1 MLSISQNK
9 LWAGLVLIVIC
20 VAGWFILSGN
30 TIANTPPKNAR
41 IVAFGD
47 SLINGVGATT
57 GNNFVSQT
65 SRALK
70 IPIKNLGIPG
80 NTTAD
85 GVARLGEVYAE
96 DPGIVLV
103 LLGGNDY
110 LRKVPPEE
118 TWRNLDYIVKS
129 LTDRGVVVVL
139 LGVRGGLLRDNY
151 EEKFEELSKKYKT
164 AYVSDVLDGILL
176 NKELM
181 YDAVHPNDAGYAKI
195 AQRVIPVLKDI
206 LDR

>member
-1 MLSISQNK
+1 MLPTSQNK
-9 LWAGLVLIVIC
+9 ILIAIVLVAIC
-20 VAGWFILSGN
+20 VTGWFVLSGN
-30 TIANTPPKNAR
+30 TIANTPPKNTR

-47 SLINGVGATT
+47 SLINGVGATA

-65 SRALK
+65 SRAIK

-110 LRKVPPEE
+110 LRKVPSEE
-118 TWRNLDYIVKS
+118 TWKNLDYIVKS
-129 LTDRGVVVVL
+129 LTDRGIVVVL
-139 LGVRGGLLRDNY
+139 LGVRGGLLRDNF
-151 EEKFEELSKKYKT
+151 EEKYEALSKKYRS
-164 AYVSDVLDGILL
+164 AYVPDVLDGILL

-181 YDAVHPNDAGYAKI
+181 YDAVHPNDLGYEKI
-195 AQRVIPVLKDI
+195 AKRVIPVLKDI

>member
-9 LWAGLVLIVIC
+9 LWVGLAL
-20 VAGWFILSGN
+20 VAVCTIGWFVLTGN
-30 TIANTPPKNAR
+30 TIANTPPKNNR

-47 SLINGVGATT
+47 SLINGVGATA
-57 GNNFVSQT
+57 GNNFISQT

-96 DPGIVLV
+96 DPGVVLV

-110 LRKVPPEE
+110 LRKVSPEE
-118 TWRNLDYIVKS
+118 TWKNLDYIVKS
-129 LTDRGVVVVL
+129 LTDRGIVVVL

-164 AYVSDVLDGILL
+164 AYVPDVLDGVLL